1 MTSLEYFNGCL
12 IDGVVRDVFKGCSA
26 TVFIRLEKR
35 TLFCR

>member
-12 IDGVVRDVFKGCSA
+12 IGGAVRDVFKGCSA
-26 TVFIRLEKR
+26 TVFIGLEKR

>member
-12 IDGVVRDVFKGCSA
+12 IGGVVRDVFKGCST

>member
-12 IDGVVRDVFKGCSA
+12 IGGAVGDVFKSCSI

-35 TLFCR
+35 TLFV